1 MSYTDWKDKTDG
13 FKKIDVRG
21 IQGNFFQG
29 IKKHAMNTPAG
40 EGLEIVQS
48 FDPVPL
54 YEVMEGLGFEHF
66 TEQKSEA
73 EYHACF
79 YRAEIR
85 EEKKDIPMRPAALTN
100 MPLIDEKLGNI
111 AVGFWDLTWNDDNR
125 YLPYETRLLLSLTNA
140 VGAGRMRQA
149 TRELVK
155 AYIHG
160 LDSRALDDVFELLA
174 WNQGIGY
181 FSSEIGPST
190 LFAAY
195 KTIKNMEKQGKE
207 RSEICEMLKE
217 KFGEKNPDVKV

>member
-1 MSYTDWKDKTDG
+1 MGWKNKIDS

-29 IKKHAMNTPAG
+29 IKKQAMNTPVG

-48 FDPVPL
+48 FDPIPL
-54 YEVMEGLGFEHF
+54 YEVMEELGFEHF
-66 TEQKSEA
+66 TEQNGDDEF
-73 EYHACF
+73 HAYF
-79 YRAEIR
+79 YRIEVKQEA
-85 EEKKDIPMRPAALTN
+85 KDISMRPAALTN
-100 MPLIDEKLGNI
+100 MPLIDEKLGSI
-111 AVGFWDLTWNDDNR
+111 AVSFWDLTWNDDHR
-125 YLPYETRLLLSLTNA
+125 HLPYEIRLLLSLTNA

-160 LDSRALDDVFELLA
+160 LDSTALDDVFELLA

-195 KTIKNMEKQGKE
+195 KTIKNMEKQGILPKMVRARE
-207 RSEICEMLKE
+207 NLEADDLAKIKTL
-217 KFGEKNPDVKV
+217 N